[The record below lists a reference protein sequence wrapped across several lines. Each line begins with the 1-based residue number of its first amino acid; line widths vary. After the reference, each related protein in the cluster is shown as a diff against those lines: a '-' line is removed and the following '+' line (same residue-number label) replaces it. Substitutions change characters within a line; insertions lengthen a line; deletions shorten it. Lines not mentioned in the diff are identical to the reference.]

1 MMLQIVFLFF
11 SLFNLQVAEAGD
23 AKLQLMIQERDQLQA
38 QWKESEAKKSGIFGN
53 RTKKDMIETNQWLE
67 RILAK
72 DNQIMDEL
80 RMIGSI
86 ETAVIGQEKEDYK
99 TISFRLEN
107 QVQALRRAL
116 AEKDQAI
123 SEKVEASRT
132 FEWAS
137 FILFLVCLGMG
148 VWIYRIKKSL

>member
-1 MMLQIVFLFF
+1 MLQVVFLFL
-11 SLFNLQVAEAGD
+11 SLLNLQVPEAGD

-38 QWKESEAKKSGIFGN
+38 QWKESESKKSGIFGN

-67 RILAK
+67 RILGK

-99 TISFRLEN
+99 TIAFRLEN
-107 QVQALRRAL
+107 QVQALKRAL
-116 AEKDQAI
+116 AEKDQII
-123 SEKVEASRT
+123 SGKIEASRT

-137 FILFLVCLGMG
+137 FILFLICSGMG
-148 VWIYRIKKSL
+148 FWIYRIKKSP